1 MTLEGWARLNAGER
15 EDTNTENEINE
26 EKKNSRKN

>member
-15 EDTNTENEINE
+15 EDTNTENEIYRKKKS
-26 EKKNSRKN
+26 KKN